1 MSGPSSKSQIIPLSE
16 FKKASH
22 GISREEFLQL
32 FPSPV
37 LLLETKQGDFGD
49 PGFQTVSAKPN
60 EVAPRLPEDRP
71 PEHDDDGIPEDA
83 DTTDL
88 DIQFRPLAPVGL
100 PPAIPVGPVAEKH
113 ADIAKRLDQA
123 SSALFVCPLVK
134 REVNKFASMITLGRA
149 ANNDVRI
156 ALPSVS
162 KFHAYFTHV
171 PRDNTWWI
179 ADANSSNGTFVN
191 GEKLKA
197 DKGRTRLEN
206 GAAIRLGPDVVARFF
221 DAPSF
226 YNFLTV

>member
-1 MSGPSSKSQIIPLSE
+1 MSVPSSKSQIIPLSE
-16 FKKASH
+16 FKKASS

-32 FPSPV
+32 FPHPV
-37 LLLETKQGDFGD
+37 LLLEAKQGDFGD
-49 PGFQTVSAKPN
+49 PGFQTVSAKPDIRKDLH
-60 EVAPRLPEDRP
+60 AA
-71 PEHDDDGIPEDA
+71 EHDDDGIPEDA

-88 DIQFRPLAPVGL
+88 DIQLRPLGPGGL
-100 PPAIPVGPVAEKH
+100 PNMVPAGPVAEKH

-149 ANNDVRI
+149 ANNDMRI

-171 PRDNTWWI
+171 PRDDTWWI

-197 DKGRTRLEN
+197 DKGRTKLEP
-206 GAAIRLGPDVVARFF
+206 GSAIRFGPDVVARFF
-221 DAPSF
+221 DAKSF
-226 YNFLTV
+226 HTFLTT